1 MLNRQMEL
9 GFDAHRECPPITRR
23 QRRLSRACWWF
34 ARMRQVVDHAM
45 DWRPAPEAR
54 PEQTCFADA
63 FREPALSP
71 VTAAR
76 R

>member
-1 MLNRQMEL
+1 MLIRQMEL
-9 GFDAHRECPPITRR
+9 GFDSNRECPPVTRR

-45 DWRPAPEAR
+45 EWPAAPAPR
-54 PEQTCFADA
+54 PEQTCFPNA

-71 VTAAR
+71 VPQVR